1 MLRINNCRISTENGS
16 IDLPDIALDSG
27 ELLVLTGPSGM
38 GKSTFLHWLLGDTIK
53 HAKISGNISL
63 NDICL
68 NSLKIEQRRIGLLM
82 QDVHLFPHLNVVD
95 NICFALPRGMQGG
108 NGKDL
113 NKAQR
118 RETALAML
126 NKIDMAYVA
135 GHYSEQLSGGE
146 RSRVGLVRALAN
158 QPQALLMDEPFAAL
172 DPQTCKQVSHWA
184 FAQLKARGIPSIMVS
199 HDINNIPSEAKHLEL
214 ANYYHSLK
222 INKVK
227 YD

>member
-1 MLRINNCRISTENGS
+1 MLRINNCHISTDNGS

-53 HAKISGNISL
+53 HAKISGDISL
-63 NDICL
+63 NDVSL
-68 NSLKIEQRRIGLLM
+68 NSLKIEQRGIGLLM

-95 NICFALPRGMQGG
+95 NICFALPRGIQGG

-172 DPQTCKQVSHWA
+172 DPQTCEQVSEWA
-184 FAQLKARGIPSIMVS
+184 FAQLKTRGIPSIMVS
-199 HDINNIPSEAKHLEL
+199 HDINNIPPNAQHLEL
-214 ANYYHSLK
+214 ANYYRSVK
-222 INKVK
+222 INKVNH
-227 YD
+227 D

>member
-38 GKSTFLHWLLGDTIK
+38 GKSTFLHWLLGDTIQ
-53 HAKISGNISL
+53 HAKISGDISL
-63 NDICL
+63 NDVSL

-95 NICFALPRGMQGG
+95 NICFALPRGIQGG

-172 DPQTCKQVSHWA
+172 DPQTCKQVSQWA
-184 FAQLKARGIPSIMVS
+184 FTQLKTRGIPSIMVS
-199 HDINNIPSEAKHLEL
+199 HDINNIPPTAQHLEL
-214 ANYYHSLK
+214 ANYYRSAK
-222 INKVK
+222 INKVNH
-227 YD
+227 D